1 MKRNII
7 TSTIN
12 WWANSSL
19 LIYFFLLLLSIT
31 ACKKKSDELTV
42 RQLATDGDI
51 STFFTDTLTIQSST
65 VLINDSLVTNK
76 PTFLMFGN
84 VQHPDAGLTQSESYF
99 RLIPYKLSSTRVDF
113 TGAVVDSAT
122 LYFDYNYAAGDTT
135 LSNTLSVH
143 ELTTSLDPNF
153 VYRANTSFVTYNASE
168 LASVTIHPKPR
179 SKESIR
185 IPLPVA
191 FGQSLLNT
199 LDDATS
205 DEFADAFNGL
215 MIKGNNVSSV
225 ITASRSSTS
234 TDSSVFYRSSYLIVY
249 YKMAG
254 VKRYQTFY
262 FPASVA
268 SFNKISSSKVGTLYA
283 GLQNS
288 GDEIAA
294 VSTGN
299 MVVSQAGTG
308 TFIKLKFPTLSQYIP
323 NSDSV
328 IVINKAYL
336 KLNADTTSMPN
347 NPPVISFVLAELSAT
362 NELLFRGTLPAVVQS
377 NGRSQTGTGFP
388 VSMNYDKDS
397 GTYTA
402 DVTDY
407 VQQLIFGK
415 ISSNG
420 IALVPNVN
428 SYFVNYTY
436 TSTVAP
442 NPLRMELY
450 YTIIKQ

>member
-19 LIYFFLLLLSIT
+19 PIYFFALLLSTT
-31 ACKKKSDELTV
+31 ACKKKSDEFTV
-42 RQLATDGDI
+42 KQLASDGDI
-51 STFFTDTLTIQSST
+51 STFYTDTVTIQSST
-65 VLINDSLVTNK
+65 VFINDSIVTNK
-76 PTFLMFGN
+76 PSYLMFGN
-84 VQHPDAGLTQSESYF
+84 VQHPDAGLTYSESYF
-99 RLIPYKLSSTRVDF
+99 RLIPYKLASSRVDF

-122 LYFDYNYAAGDTT
+122 LYLDYNYAVGDTT
-135 LSNTLSVH
+135 LSNNLSVH

-153 VYRANTSFVTYNASE
+153 VYRANTSFVTYNNTE
-168 LASVTIHPKPR
+168 LASVNFTPKPN
-179 SKESIR
+179 SKDSIK
-185 IPLPVA
+185 IPLPVT
-191 FGQSLLNT
+191 FGQSLLNL

-205 DEFADAFNGL
+205 DEFSEAFNGL
-215 MIKGNNVSSV
+215 MIKGNNVANV

-249 YKMAG
+249 YKKNG
-254 VKRYQTFY
+254 VKRYQTFS
-262 FPASVA
+262 FPSSVA
-268 SFNKISSSKVGTLYA
+268 SFNKISTDKAGTLYA

-308 TFIKLKFPTLSQYIP
+308 TFVKLKFPTLSQYVP

-328 IVINKAYL
+328 MVINKAYL
-336 KLNADTTSMPN
+336 RLNADTTSMSH
-347 NPPVISFVLAELSAT
+347 NPPVVTFVLSELSAT
-362 NELLFRGTLPAVVQS
+362 NELMYRGISPAVVQG
-377 NGRSQTGTGFP
+377 NGASQSGTGYA
-388 VSMNYDKDS
+388 VYMNYNKS
-397 GTYTA
+397 KGMYTA
-402 DVTDY
+402 DITDY
-407 VQQLIFGK
+407 VQQLIFGN
-415 ISSNG
+415 ITSNG

-442 NPLRMELY
+442 NPVRLELY